1 MKRKPA
7 QQIVIVIFGILLNLI
22 GKYIAVKLNLPIW
35 LDVMGTC
42 VAAYFAGPVGGMIAG
57 ASNNIIYG
65 IITPASSSVFYMLVS
80 IVVGIIF
87 AYCAKKK
94 YLETFSTVMITSFV
108 IGVFSIVFST
118 PLNLIFYDGKSGNMW
133 GDALFDMMDW
143 YGMPHGLCAVM
154 AEIVVEIID
163 KQISVLLAVLIIRG
177 ILKIGKKQSGK
188 KLKQTVSAIILF
200 ALLFGNNA
208 FNLQTKAASDSEN
221 DDLFDS
227 YVETIYDSTTGMA
240 ASEANDIEE
249 TPDGYIWIGSYAG
262 LTRYDG
268 REFEFIREGGISSV
282 TTMMTDSRGRLW
294 VGTNDSGIACY
305 ENGSFTFYAVE
316 DGLPV
321 NSIRSFAERGDGT
334 IYVGTTD
341 KICKID
347 AEGIIRDVGADNI
360 TYVNS
365 MTFHENRLVGVTNNG
380 DLFMLDEND
389 ETAIFGESTDE
400 FYYTC
405 ITSVEQGLMA
415 GTSENFIISVDIS
428 GGDIKVHNK
437 QNTGDLTR
445 VTDIEADT
453 YGRLWVCGENG
464 LGFINSQGQVY
475 IKHYTGFDSSI
486 ECMHQDYEGNL
497 WFASSRCGVLKLSPN
512 RFTNLFS
519 VADVNNAVV
528 NAVVLYDGSYYCGT
542 DAGLVI
548 IDEANHRV
556 HKNELTDILEGDRVR
571 SLYVDSKNRLWVC
584 TYGSDGL
591 LRYDN
596 GKITIFNVAE
606 KGTICDR
613 FRCIV
618 ELESGIMA
626 AGTSKGIN
634 FIQDDNIIGS
644 ITEEDGLANP
654 QILCLVEGDDGTLY
668 AGSDGA
674 GIYAIRDRKIRENYT
689 THDGLTSDVILRMTV
704 YKDGFVVVAS
714 NSLCYMS
721 NGKIKALEHFPYFNN
736 YDVRILGENAYVLS
750 SSGIY
755 MTDAEG
761 LVSGKNFSYKLFN
774 SSDGLLGGLTANSW
788 NYIDENGVLY
798 FCCNNGVLNFT
809 PEEKAQRADYKFGI
823 AYITGD
829 GESIVPEGNTYVV
842 PAEAKLIMIKASLRN
857 YSLNN
862 VKLKFYI
869 EGLDDNPK
877 VVSQSELESIQISNL
892 PHGNYK
898 IHIQIMSDDE
908 NTVVQEQVYTLV
920 KEPQLWE
927 NWWYRVY
934 LVIVVIWIVA
944 FITWGILILIN
955 MSKRKKQLEEL
966 RKELEETVSIQTE
979 EIRQQA
985 ERRVNFQWHVIDSMA
1000 SLIESRDGNT
1010 GEHVINTRNYVALLS
1025 NELLKRGMY
1034 PDIITEEYVDALARV
1049 APLHDVGKIKI
1060 SDVILNKPGKFTPE
1074 EFEVMKEHTLFG
1086 DNVIGDILV
1095 DAEPEMLKVAK
1106 EVALCHHERWD
1117 GTGYPM
1123 GKKGE
1128 EIPLSARIM
1137 AIADVFDALVSKRVY
1152 KEAFE
1157 IEQAFDIIKE
1167 SAGTHLD
1174 AGLVDVFLSIKDK
1187 VIEAHKVIVSKSK

>member
-1 MKRKPA
+1 
-7 QQIVIVIFGILLNLI
+7 
-22 GKYIAVKLNLPIW
+22 
-35 LDVMGTC
+35 
-42 VAAYFAGPVGGMIAG
+42 
-57 ASNNIIYG
+57 
-65 IITPASSSVFYMLVS
+65 
-80 IVVGIIF
+80 
-87 AYCAKKK
+87 
-94 YLETFSTVMITSFV
+94 
-108 IGVFSIVFST
+108 
-118 PLNLIFYDGKSGNMW
+118 
-133 GDALFDMMDW
+133 
-143 YGMPHGLCAVM
+143 
-154 AEIVVEIID
+154 
-163 KQISVLLAVLIIRG
+163 
-177 ILKIGKKQSGK
+177 
-188 KLKQTVSAIILF
+188 
-200 ALLFGNNA
+200 
-208 FNLQTKAASDSEN
+208 
-221 DDLFDS
+221 
-227 YVETIYDSTTGMA
+227 
-240 ASEANDIEE
+240 
-249 TPDGYIWIGSYAG
+249 
-262 LTRYDG
+262 
-268 REFEFIREGGISSV
+268 
-282 TTMMTDSRGRLW
+282 
-294 VGTNDSGIACY
+294 
-305 ENGSFTFYAVE
+305 
-316 DGLPV
+316 
-321 NSIRSFAERGDGT
+321 
-334 IYVGTTD
+334 
-341 KICKID
+341 
-347 AEGIIRDVGADNI
+347 
-360 TYVNS
+360 
-365 MTFHENRLVGVTNNG
+365 
-380 DLFMLDEND
+380 
-389 ETAIFGESTDE
+389 
-400 FYYTC
+400 
-405 ITSVEQGLMA
+405 
-415 GTSENFIISVDIS
+415 
-428 GGDIKVHNK
+428 
-437 QNTGDLTR
+437 
-445 VTDIEADT
+445 
-453 YGRLWVCGENG
+453 
-464 LGFINSQGQVY
+464 
-475 IKHYTGFDSSI
+475 
-486 ECMHQDYEGNL
+486 
-497 WFASSRCGVLKLSPN
+497 
-512 RFTNLFS
+512 
-519 VADVNNAVV
+519 
-528 NAVVLYDGSYYCGT
+528 
-542 DAGLVI
+542 
-548 IDEANHRV
+548 
-556 HKNELTDILEGDRVR
+556 
-571 SLYVDSKNRLWVC
+571 
-584 TYGSDGL
+584 
-591 LRYDN
+591 
-596 GKITIFNVAE
+596 
-606 KGTICDR
+606 
-613 FRCIV
+613 
-618 ELESGIMA
+618 MA
-626 AGTSKGIN
+626 AGTSEGIN

-674 GIYAIRDRKIRENYT
+674 GIYAIRDRKIRENYS
-689 THDGLTSDVILRMTV
+689 THDGLTSDVILRMTA

-877 VVSQSELESIQISNL
+877 VVAQSELESIQISNL

-1025 NELLKRGMY
+1025 SELLKRGMY

-1060 SDVILNKPGKFTPE
+1060 SDVILNKPGKFTSE

-1086 DNVIGDILV
+1086 DKVIGDILV

-1152 KEAFE
+1152 KEAFA
-1157 IEQAFDIIKE
+1157 IEQAFEIIKE

-1174 AGLVDVFLSIKDK
+1174 AGLVDVFLRIKLKTESEAYDSTEEAEDNDHYDYQLTTPEQCIMQLEFYMEAYKKQKEGADFRLYNIRLKKNVWIATVAALILFCAWLISLSFKFVIGFGLYPLIAFFMSLAVLFKCIQIMIDSIYSYGVHFEIPRFERYIEKYKIFTLQDEKNLCDVEIMKLKKMIEEVKLKAAETPKIERKYFEYKYDSKYADIK
-1187 VIEAHKVIVSKSK
+1187 VCHFFEEHSKVTFVVEIVFILLIFTFAVSALVNSSGGLSGGFIGF